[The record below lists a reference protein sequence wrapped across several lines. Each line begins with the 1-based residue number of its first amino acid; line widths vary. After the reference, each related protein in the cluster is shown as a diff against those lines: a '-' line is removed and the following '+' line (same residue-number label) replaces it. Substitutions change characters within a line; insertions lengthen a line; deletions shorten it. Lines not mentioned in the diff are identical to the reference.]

1 MGEFEERRGNA
12 ERGNGWT
19 PAGILGDWES
29 WRRRSVITKV
39 NYGAVTGR
47 KRAARNRVRD
57 EKIKNGSVD
66 VSVPA
71 TVFLFSAPGS
81 GGSPALRK
89 SASHQQRPLKTLNA
103 GAPQNLVFRQ
113 MKFIIP
119 TARVSF
125 LVGAS
130 QGEYRYIQAIS
141 SD

>member
-1 MGEFEERRGNA
+1 
-12 ERGNGWT
+12 
-19 PAGILGDWES
+19 LDL
-29 WRRRSVITKV
+29 K
-39 NYGAVTGR
+39 
-47 KRAARNRVRD
+47 K
-57 EKIKNGSVD
+57 KKKKKN
-66 VSVPA
+66 
-71 TVFLFSAPGS
+71 
-81 GGSPALRK
+81 
-89 SASHQQRPLKTLNA
+89 QQRPLKTLNA